1 MEEIRMALFLGMFA
15 VLGWFD
21 FRTREMDDRLFLVF
35 GAAGAALYVL
45 DWQNTDSYAVL
56 LVLCSAS
63 AAVMLW
69 RFKVFGT
76 ADMFAIITGAVI
88 YPVYAGFMPTM
99 LMVFIVGIVFGVA
112 FTVGGNVLLNVSD
125 AARGRLFG
133 DVSDGRVRKCLAFF
147 LVHRQRGFDKHVF
160 LAENTVD
167 GRRRLKLGRK
177 SANQEFAGPSTRN
190 YVEYAPPFITFA
202 AVSAF
207 FVVAVAFAYQW

>member
-1 MEEIRMALFLGMFA
+1 MVLFLVMFA
-15 VLGWFD
+15 VLGWYD

-35 GAAGAALYVL
+35 GAAGAILYVF

-69 RFKVFGT
+69 RFKLFGT
-76 ADMFAIITGAVI
+76 ADMFAIIAGAVI

-99 LMVFIVGIVFGVA
+99 LLVFIGAIVFGVA
-112 FTVGGNVLLNVSD
+112 FTMGSNVLLNISD
-125 AARGRLFG
+125 AVRGRLFA
-133 DVSDGRVRKCLAFF
+133 DVSDGPTRKCIAFF
-147 LVHRQRGFDKHVF
+147 LVRRQRKFDKHAF

-177 SANQEFAGPSTRN
+177 SANREFVGPSTHN
-190 YVEYAPPFITFA
+190 YVEYAPPFVMFS

-207 FVVAVAFAYQW
+207 FVVAVAYAYQW